1 LKPLVIN
8 LAPTGM
14 VPTRED
20 TPYVPITPEEIAND
34 VCRCIP
40 LGVSMVHLHA
50 RDENGYPTYRKE
62 VYARIIEGIR
72 NVDSEIIIV
81 VSTSGRNIPEYEK
94 RSDVLG
100 LEGDYR
106 PDMASLT
113 LSSLNFAKTA
123 STNSPAMIES
133 LAERMLERGIL
144 PEFEVFDLGMVNY
157 AHYLI
162 NKKNI
167 RPPYY
172 FNILLGNVATAQ
184 AKLLHLGLI
193 MSELPTGSIC
203 SVGGIGNSQVIA
215 NSLGIS
221 VADGVRTGL
230 EDNIWMNDDRA
241 VLSTNYD
248 LVERVTRLAKELN
261 RPIATPEQVR
271 SMLKLSICRQK
282 LHCLK

>member
-1 LKPLVIN
+1 MKPLIIN

-14 VPTRED
+14 VPTRDD
-20 TPYVPITPEEIAND
+20 TPHVPLTPEEIAND
-34 VCRCIP
+34 VCGCIP
-40 LGVSMVHLHA
+40 LGISMVHLHA
-50 RDENGYPTYRKE
+50 RDANGYPTYRKE
-62 VYARIIEGIR
+62 VYARIIYGIR
-72 NVDSEIIIV
+72 NVNSEIIIV

-94 RSDVLG
+94 RSEVLS
-100 LEGDYR
+100 LEGDYQ

-133 LAERMLERGIL
+133 LVERMLERGIL
-144 PEFEVFDLGMVNY
+144 PEFEVFDLGMMNY

-167 RPPYY
+167 RPPHY

-203 SVGGIGNSQVIA
+203 SVGGIGNSQLIA
-215 NSLGIS
+215 NSLGLS
-221 VADGVRTGL
+221 VADGVRVGL
-230 EDNIWMNDDRA
+230 EDNIWLNDDRA
-241 VLSTNYD
+241 VLTTNYS
-248 LVERVTRLAKELN
+248 LVERVTRLAKEFN

-271 SMLKLSICRQK
+271 NMLQISKCRQR
-282 LHCLK
+282 LQCLK